1 MEEHEMSPNEYL
13 GVLKRRKWS
22 LVLPAIIVIMIATV
36 VALALPPVY
45 RSTSTILIEKQEIPA
60 DFVMTTVTTYAEQR
74 LQTIHQRIMTTTR
87 LLEII
92 NRLDL
97 YKNLR
102 KKVTTEEVVE
112 KMREQV
118 NLEYISAEIVDR
130 RTGRPAT
137 ANIAFTLSYES
148 TGNPVMVQKVANIL
162 ASLLLEENL
171 RIREQQAMEATSFLE
186 VELKKVKS
194 ELDNIEQEISEFK
207 KEHINELP
215 ELLQVNLQSRHS
227 VEMAKERLDEQLSTL
242 KERQSTLQVE
252 FVNLSPSLELE
263 DVKRLEHL
271 KIELNRLET
280 LFTDQYPDVI
290 NTRKEIARL
299 TEKVA
304 ADEMGSASELPD
316 NPAYITMSSQLSG
329 LQSEIDSVKR
339 QRIEL
344 QKKEDELNRWI
355 DSTPHVEEMYNDFQA
370 KRRNWQAKYD
380 DLSQKLLEA
389 NVAYGLEKEQ
399 KAGRFTMIDPARL
412 PEKPFKPNRLAI
424 FLIGVVLGI
433 GAGVGT
439 VALAE
444 FSDESVRNA
453 EILTGKTSF
462 PVLASIPRII
472 TAADCRQVKARR
484 RMAVLGVICLF
495 IAALTAFHFFVMD
508 LNVLWAKLMRR
519 I

>member
-45 RSTSTILIEKQEIPA
+45 KSTSTILIEKQEIPA

-74 LQTIHQRIMTTTR
+74 LQTINQRIMSTTR

-97 YKNLR
+97 YKDLR
-102 KKVTTEEVVE
+102 KKATTEEVIE
-112 KMREQV
+112 KMREDV
-118 NLEYISAEIVDR
+118 NLEYVSAEIVDR

-137 ANIAFTLSYES
+137 ANIAFILSYEN
-148 TGNPVMVQKVANIL
+148 TGNAVMAQKVANIL
-162 ASLLLEENL
+162 TSLFLEENL
-171 RIREQQAMEATSFLE
+171 QIRERQAMEATSFLKI
-186 VELKKVKS
+186 ELKKVKS
-194 ELDNIEQEISEFK
+194 KLDDIEREISEFK

-227 VEMAKERLDEQLSTL
+227 VEMAIERLDEQLRTL
-242 KERQSTLQVE
+242 KERQSSLQSG
-252 FVNLSPSLELE
+252 FANLSPTLELE
-263 DVKRLEHL
+263 DVRRLEDL

-280 LFTDQYPDVI
+280 RFTDQYPDVI
-290 NTRKEIARL
+290 KTRQEIARL
-299 TEKVA
+299 TEKIA
-304 ADEMGSASELPD
+304 AKEMGSVSELPD
-316 NPAYITMSSQLSG
+316 NPAYVTMSSQLSG

-339 QRIEL
+339 QRIDLE
-344 QKKEDELNRWI
+344 KKENDLNRWI
-355 DSTPHVEEMYNDFQA
+355 ESTPNVEEMYNAFQS
-370 KRRNWQAKYD
+370 KRRNRQAKYD

-399 KAGRFTMIDPARL
+399 KGDRFTLIDPARL

-424 FLIGVVLGI
+424 LLIGVVLGI

-439 VALAE
+439 AAFAE

-453 EILTGKTSF
+453 EILTRNTSF

-472 TAADCRQVKARR
+472 TAADCQRVKARR
-484 RMAVLGVICLF
+484 WVAVFGVICLF